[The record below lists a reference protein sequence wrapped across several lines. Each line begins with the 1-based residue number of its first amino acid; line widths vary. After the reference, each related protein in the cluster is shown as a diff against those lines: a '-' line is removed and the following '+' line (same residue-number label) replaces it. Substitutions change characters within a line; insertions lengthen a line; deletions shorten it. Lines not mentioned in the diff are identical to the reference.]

1 MGDCGESELIVANRG
16 IMRTYSRQGHRV
28 ACAVPAATTYFDDEE
43 DLQPRKRVRMDVTGS
58 IIEDEVFVS
67 SKPAKVDN
75 KKISSDEVLVSS
87 KPTRDDNRKI
97 PSDEVLVSSKSTKD
111 DNRKIPSDEV
121 QASSSTVPSSPPR
134 SDRALFSDDTR
145 YDDLGSMSPLSSP
158 PESPPPP
165 PELPSSALLVRK
177 PAFAF
182 VKRKRISG
190 SDVPCGPLC
199 EPLAEVAHNIIK
211 ARRGRKKVP
220 LTQMQIDL
228 GGEVRRKCKMCG
240 MEFIP
245 SNKEDA
251 ALHEEFCAIGR
262 QGVDI
267 GQALIK
273 DKGITRLQT
282 AEGSRRSKEFVAIVD
297 RRSSG
302 GARKQA
308 RRVLEIV
315 NSELSASEIKDEE
328 LWGVIHSAPAEPQS
342 RKSTKRGCKT
352 GEPEAPGDR
361 FKIFMYLA
369 DAKCAGFCLAEKIST
384 AHRVESGDSRE
395 QNSVPLAKSSSISI
409 SAEADIALIGISRI
423 WTSRMFRKKGIA
435 TMLLDC
441 VRSNFFYGME
451 VPKDLVAFSQ
461 PTESGGRLAVRWF
474 GATDGWHVYTGG
486 EL

>member
-1 MGDCGESELIVANRG
+1 MGDCGESELIEAIRG
-16 IMRTYSRQGHRV
+16 IMRTYSRQGHRG
-28 ACAVPAATTYFDDEE
+28 AGATTAATTNFDDE
-43 DLQPRKRVRMDVTGS
+43 DLQPRKRVRMDVTGT
-58 IIEDEVFVS
+58 IIEDEVYVS
-67 SKPAKVDN
+67 GQSA
-75 KKISSDEVLVSS
+75 
-87 KPTRDDNRKI
+87 RDDNRKI
-97 PSDEVLVSSKSTKD
+97 PSDEVYVPGQSARD
-111 DNRKIPSDEV
+111 DNRKIPSDEIH
-121 QASSSTVPSSPPR
+121 ASSSTVPSSPLR

-145 YDDLGSMSPLSSP
+145 YDDVGSISPLSSP
-158 PESPPPP
+158 PDSPSPP
-165 PELPSSALLVRK
+165 PELPSSALAKRK

-190 SDVPCGPLC
+190 SDAPCGPLC

-211 ARRGRKKVP
+211 ARRGRKKAP
-220 LTQMQIDL
+220 LKQMQIDL
-228 GGEVRRKCKMCG
+228 GGEVRRSCKICG

-262 QGVDI
+262 QGVDM
-267 GQALIK
+267 GQALLK

-282 AEGSRRSKEFVAIVD
+282 AEGSRRSKEFVVIVD

-328 LWGVIHSAPAEPQS
+328 LWGVIHSAPSEPQS
-342 RKSTKRGCKT
+342 RKSTKRGSRT
-352 GEPEAPGDR
+352 EEPEAPGDR
-361 FKIFMYLA
+361 FKVFMYLA
-369 DAKCAGFCLAEKIST
+369 DAKCAGFCLAEKINT
-384 AHRVESGDSRE
+384 AHRVESSERGE
-395 QNSVPLAKSSSISI
+395 PNYVPLSKSSSISI
-409 SAEADIALIGISRI
+409 SAEADIALVGISRI
-423 WTSRMFRKKGIA
+423 WTSRMFRNKGIA

-474 GATDGWHVYTGG
+474 EAKDGWHVYSGG
-486 EL
+486 AP

>member
-1 MGDCGESELIVANRG
+1 MAGCGESELIQAIRG
-16 IMRTYSRQGHRV
+16 IMRTYSRQGHRG
-28 ACAVPAATTYFDDEE
+28 ASATTAATTNFDDE
-43 DLQPRKRVRMDVTGS
+43 DLQPRKRVRMDVTGT
-58 IIEDEVFVS
+58 IIEDEVYVS
-67 SKPAKVDN
+67 GQSARDDKR
-75 KKISSDEVLVSS
+75 KISSDEV
-87 KPTRDDNRKI
+87 
-97 PSDEVLVSSKSTKD
+97 
-111 DNRKIPSDEV
+111 
-121 QASSSTVPSSPPR
+121 QAPSSTVPSSPLR

-145 YDDLGSMSPLSSP
+145 YDDVGSISPLSSP
-158 PESPPPP
+158 PDSSQPPQQPA
-165 PELPSSALLVRK
+165 ELPSSAPAIRK

-182 VKRKRISG
+182 VKRKRISD
-190 SDVPCGPLC
+190 SDAPCGPLS

-211 ARRGRKKVP
+211 ARRGRKKAP
-220 LTQMQIDL
+220 LRQMQIDL
-228 GGEVRRKCKMCG
+228 GGEVRRSCKICG

-267 GQALIK
+267 GQALLK

-282 AEGSRRSKEFVAIVD
+282 AEGSRKSKEFVVIVD

-315 NSELSASEIKDEE
+315 NGELSASEIKDEE

-342 RKSTKRGCKT
+342 RRSTKRASKT
-352 GEPEAPGDR
+352 EEPEVPGDR
-361 FKIFMYLA
+361 FKVFMYLV
-369 DAKCAGFCLAEKIST
+369 DAKCAGFCLAEKINT
-384 AHRVESGDSRE
+384 AHRVESSESGESRE
-395 QNSVPLAKSSSISI
+395 PNYVPLSKSSSISI

-423 WTSRMFRKKGIA
+423 WTSRMFRNKGIA

-474 GATDGWHVYTGG
+474 EAKDGWHVYKGG
-486 EL
+486 EP

>member
-1 MGDCGESELIVANRG
+1 
-16 IMRTYSRQGHRV
+16 MRTYSRQGHRG
-28 ACAVPAATTYFDDEE
+28 AGATTAATTNFEDD
-43 DLQPRKRVRMDVTGS
+43 DLQPRKRVRMDVTGT

-67 SKPAKVDN
+67 SK
-75 KKISSDEVLVSS
+75 S
-87 KPTRDDNRKI
+87 TRDDDRKI
-97 PSDEVLVSSKSTKD
+97 PSE
-111 DNRKIPSDEV
+111 EV
-121 QASSSTVPSSPPR
+121 QPPSSTVPSSPPR
-134 SDRALFSDDTR
+134 SERALFSDDTR
-145 YDDLGSMSPLSSP
+145 YDDVGSISPLSSP
-158 PESPPPP
+158 PESPPP
-165 PELPSSALLVRK
+165 ELPSLALATRK

-182 VKRKRISG
+182 VKRKRVSG
-190 SDVPCGPLC
+190 SDAPCGLLC

-211 ARRGRKKVP
+211 TRRGRKKAP

-228 GGEVRRKCKMCG
+228 GGEIRRSCKTCG

-251 ALHEEFCAIGR
+251 ALHEEFCAIGS

-267 GQALIK
+267 GQALLK

-282 AEGSRRSKEFVAIVD
+282 AEGSRRLKEFVVIVD

-315 NSELSASEIKDEE
+315 NTELSASDIKDGE
-328 LWGVIHSAPAEPQS
+328 LWGVIHSAPAEPKP
-342 RKSTKRGCKT
+342 RKPIKRGSKPE
-352 GEPEAPGDR
+352 EPEAPGDR
-361 FKIFMYLA
+361 FKVFMYLV

-384 AHRVESGDSRE
+384 AHRVESSESGASGE
-395 QNSVPLAKSSSISI
+395 SNSIPISKSSSISI
-409 SAEADIALIGISRI
+409 SAEAEIALIGISRI
-423 WTSRMFRKKGIA
+423 WTSRIFRNKGIA

-461 PTESGGRLAVRWF
+461 PTESGGRLAMRWF
-474 GATDGWHVYTGG
+474 EAKDGWHVYTGG
-486 EL
+486 EP